1 MCSLCPPTDGAA
13 LRVVSRC
20 VLPRPVQIRHRR
32 ARAPR
37 VFSKNR
43 NGHINLSSFSLL
55 RLLWSVKCVFQVTDW
70 GQKCL
75 LAEGGRGKPLSSAM
89 HSRCY
94 RK

>member
-1 MCSLCPPTDGAA
+1 MRSLCLVTDVAA
-13 LRVVSRC
+13 SRVASRC
-20 VLPRPVQIRHRR
+20 VLLRSVQMHHCR

-43 NGHINLSSFSLL
+43 NGHVNLSSFSLL

-70 GQKCL
+70 GQKYL
-75 LAEGGRGKPLSSAM
+75 RGSRGKPLSSAM